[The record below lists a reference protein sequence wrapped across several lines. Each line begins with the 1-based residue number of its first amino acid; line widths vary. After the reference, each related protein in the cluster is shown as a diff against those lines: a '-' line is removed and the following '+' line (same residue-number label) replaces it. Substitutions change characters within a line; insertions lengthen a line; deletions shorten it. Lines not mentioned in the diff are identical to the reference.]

1 MKINTLIMTIL
12 LFSLKLEAGKLR
24 SCKQVYT
31 SKLNS
36 LFIGAICTIFIAK
49 EPAKGALAPPRLG
62 VNEAGSFTELCP
74 SNLFAGCVSSQDDR
88 PSFFMAPWEY
98 DGKFENIKGKLVR
111 YVKQLSNTKLVFESD
126 RYLRFE
132 IDDENN
138 RFTDDLE
145 FFFPEND
152 DIIQY
157 RSCRRGNGGDLGE
170 NKVRIEKIRKAL
182 QLDNIAI
189 LRNRRRLFLFGESP
203 FDSFGPPTTM
213 FESSIDNLSGD
224 MAPPK

>member
-12 LFSLKLEAGKLR
+12 LFLFYLEAGKLR
-24 SCKQVYT
+24 SCIQVYT

-98 DGKFENIKGKLVR
+98 DGKF
-111 YVKQLSNTKLVFESD
+111 
-126 RYLRFE
+126 
-132 IDDENN
+132 
-138 RFTDDLE
+138 
-145 FFFPEND
+145 
-152 DIIQY
+152 
-157 RSCRRGNGGDLGE
+157 
-170 NKVRIEKIRKAL
+170 
-182 QLDNIAI
+182 
-189 LRNRRRLFLFGESP
+189 
-203 FDSFGPPTTM
+203 
-213 FESSIDNLSGD
+213 
-224 MAPPK
+224 